1 MSEHPLVQ
9 QVDEAYRPF
18 RDAVDRAD
26 LDAPTS
32 AGWTAKEM
40 VAHVAFWKEASV
52 GVVHNLFRGEPDP
65 AVAFGS
71 GYEPGD
77 EWPVADVHNA
87 REAAW
92 ARTQDAAAVVER
104 LDRAHRLQCEA
115 LATVTDDERAA
126 HAEYFDVLGD
136 HEREHLAELAERP
149 DPGGPVASEP

>member
-1 MSEHPLVQ
+1 MNRLVQ
-9 QVDEAYRPF
+9 QVEEAYRPF
-18 RDAVDRAD
+18 RDAVARAD

-52 GVVHNLFRGEPDP
+52 GVVRNLFRGEPAA

-71 GYEPGD
+71 GYEPGETWPAAD
-77 EWPVADVHNA
+77 EHNA

-92 ARTQDAAAVVER
+92 ARTQTAAAVVER
-104 LDRAHRLQCEA
+104 LDRAHRLQCET
-115 LATVTDDERAA
+115 LAIVTDDERAA
-126 HAEYFDVLGD
+126 HAGWFDVLGD

-149 DPGGPVASEP
+149 GPAAPVASEP

>member
-9 QVDEAYRPF
+9 QVGDAYRPF
-18 RDAVDRAD
+18 RDAVASAD
-26 LDAPTS
+26 LDATTS
-32 AGWTAKEM
+32 AGWTVKEM

-52 GVVHNLFRGEPDP
+52 GVVCNVFRGEAEP

-77 EWPVADVHNA
+77 EWPAADVHNA

-104 LDRAHRLQCEA
+104 LDRAHRLQCET
-115 LATVTDDERAA
+115 LATVTDAERAE
-126 HAEYFDVLGD
+126 HAEYFDHLGD
-136 HEREHLAELAERP
+136 HEREHLAELEA
-149 DPGGPVASEP
+149 